1 MFQRL
6 YVGDQFRRALL
17 SGTGSGTMLVLR
29 ITDEWRWTS
38 YGWAARAYRN
48 GLSSRTPGQHV
59 CRVRS
64 GWLAAEK
71 GNQHS
76 VDNEFLVLFQLSLH
90 PVSEVSSLHFRFIST
105 FPFSIP
111 SIPDSRTPLHDAI
124 YQHVGQKSPTCAS
137 YLRSISCVPVSR

>member
-1 MFQRL
+1 MSQRL

-38 YGWAARAYRN
+38 HGWATRAYRN
-48 GLSSRTPGQHV
+48 RISARTPGQHV

-64 GWLAAEK
+64 DWLAAEK

-76 VDNEFLVLFQLSLH
+76 VGNEFLVLFRLSLH
-90 PVSEVSSLHFRFIST
+90 PGSEVSSLPFRSIST

-111 SIPDSRTPLHDAI
+111 I
-124 YQHVGQKSPTCAS
+124 YPRFEKAAARRDLSTRRPKKSDVC
-137 YLRSISCVPVSR
+137 